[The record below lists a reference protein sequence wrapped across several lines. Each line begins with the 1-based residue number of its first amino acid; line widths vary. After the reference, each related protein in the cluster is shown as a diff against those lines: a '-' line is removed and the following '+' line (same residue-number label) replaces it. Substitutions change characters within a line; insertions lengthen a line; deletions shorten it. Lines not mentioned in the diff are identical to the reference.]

1 MAESNMYFRNGGWV
15 LRAMVGGRLYRESLH
30 VDDVREARR
39 LRDKRLKDIKAEV
52 HHGEQRVSWKDAV
65 VQWLEHTEGQVSPS
79 TLNRYVVSLA
89 QVGPF
94 LEPLDVDRVD
104 AKVIAALVAARRKD
118 GVKPA
123 TVKRDL
129 TAISSVLRFA
139 QASGQREGNP
149 ALDGARLLRERRD
162 PIRLPTED
170 AIAAV
175 CATASPEFAAFI
187 VAARLTG
194 CRLGE
199 LVAAKWPAFNEAK
212 STLEIVGKG
221 SKRRVISLS
230 AAALSHFKGVA
241 RHGEYIFCSADGKP
255 FAHASGDFRRY
266 LAQARRRTEFVRFRY
281 HDLRHLAAVEILRGG
296 MGIYALSHHLG
307 HGSVS
312 VTEIYLQFLSGE
324 QVQRAKAS

>member
-1 MAESNMYFRNGGWV
+1 MAETNMYLRGDTWWLRTKAGGQD
-15 LRAMVGGRLYRESLH
+15 YRESLH
-30 VDDVREARR
+30 VGDVREARR
-39 LRDKRLKDIKAEV
+39 LRDKRLKEIKADV
-52 HHGEQRVSWKDAV
+52 FNGERRVSWPAAV
-65 VQWLEHTEGQVSPS
+65 VQWFDHIQDQVSPS
-79 TLNRYVVSLA
+79 TLQRYLLSLK
-89 QVGPF
+89 QCQSH
-94 LEPLDVDRVD
+94 LIDVDVAKID
-104 AKVIAALVAARRKD
+104 AKVVSGLVAARRKA
-118 GVKPA
+118 GTKPA

-129 TAISSVLRFA
+129 TAISSVLAFA
-139 QASGQREGNP
+139 QASGHREGNP
-149 ALDGARLLRERRD
+149 ALDAARLLRERRD

-175 CATASPEFAAFI
+175 CSAAPPEFAAFI

-199 LVAAKWPAFNEAK
+199 LVAAKWPAFGEAA
-212 STLEIVGKG
+212 STLEIIGKG

-230 AAALSHFKGVA
+230 AAALAHFKALA
-241 RHGEYIFCSADGKP
+241 RRGAYIFCSADGKP
-255 FAHASGDFRRY
+255 FANASGDFRRY

-281 HDLRHLAAVEILRGG
+281 HDLRHLAAVEMLRGG